1 MVLALLLTVT
11 ATAAAAT
18 ADAPR
23 AGAAAAA
30 TQGNTNKHKKPAA
43 TKVPVD
49 PTEGET
55 HLPAGRFGTVTV
67 YIPEGTPKS
76 VAIFLSGDGGWN
88 LGVISMAK
96 ALVDMGAVVI
106 GVDIRQYL
114 GALGKAAQRPDQSV
128 TETQWRKSHEAPTG
142 RRGAAAEIPRSPSG
156 ATRENAPCQLIAG
169 DFENLSHQIQKEIG
183 MFVYHVP
190 VLVGYSSGAT
200 VVYAAL
206 VQSPPGTFAG
216 ALSLGFCPDQDFSG
230 AALCPGA
237 GLHYTPGKKTDLVF
251 EPAKNLKQPWIAFQ
265 GQKDEVCGPA
275 PVDVF
280 AAQTNGAQVVKLPL
294 VGHGFS
300 VERNWMPQFREAYAS
315 ISAHTEAPA
324 ARPQEISDLPV
335 NEVPA
340 EGPASSDEMALLLT
354 GDGGWAGLDQEL
366 ATQLAASGVPTVG
379 LNSLKYFWTE
389 RTPAETAQD
398 VARVMR
404 HYLAAWN
411 KQRVLL
417 VGYSFGADVLPFVV
431 NRLPTDL
438 RERVATVSL
447 LGVDSNASFEIRI
460 ADWVG
465 SDDGGPPTKPEVAA
479 IGGVPVLC
487 VYGEGESDSIC
498 PGLPKGP
505 EHTKITL
512 AEVGKGHHFSGE
524 YSTLA
529 ERILAFARAPRPS
542 T

>member
-1 MVLALLLTVT
+1 MRHKHFAAGAPAALIAVLLLVGS
-11 ATAAAAT
+11 AAAGAAT
-18 ADAPR
+18 A
-23 AGAAAAA
+23 
-30 TQGNTNKHKKPAA
+30 KKPV
-43 TKVPVD
+43 KKPVVD

-67 YIPEGTPKS
+67 YIPEGTPKN

-114 GALGKAAQRPDQSV
+114 GALGKAAQRP
-128 TETQWRKSHEAPTG
+128 
-142 RRGAAAEIPRSPSG
+142 
-156 ATRENAPCQLIAG
+156 NAPCQLIAG

-237 GLHYTPGKKTDLVF
+237 GLHYTPGKKTALVF
-251 EPAKNLKQPWIAFQ
+251 EPAKNLEQPWIAFQ

-280 AAQTNGAQVVKLPL
+280 GAQTNGAQVVKLPL

-300 VERNWMPQFREAYAS
+300 VERNWMPQFLEAYAS

-340 EGPASSDEMALLLT
+340 EGHAGSDEMAVLLT

-398 VARVMR
+398 VARVMS

-431 NRLPTDL
+431 NRLPPDL
-438 RERVATVSL
+438 RARVATVSL

-460 ADWVG
+460 AGWVG

-498 PGLPKGP
+498 PGLPKSP

-529 ERILAFARAPRPS
+529 EHILAFARAPRP
-542 T
+542 TT